1 MIGLQI
7 APLAG
12 AAPQAWRNGGGVT
25 RELLTWPAA
34 AGDDWALRVSVAQIA
49 REGPFSAFPGV
60 DRWFAVVD
68 GAGVAL
74 QFGTRTYRLTPD
86 SAPLCFDGGA
96 APGCELL
103 NGATLDINLMVRRG
117 AGQADMQRALPEN
130 LWRSADAWRALYTS
144 GPARLQIEGRPV
156 ADLAAAALVWHPY
169 AQGAAWSFHP
179 TDAVTRG
186 WWLSFQPSSDR
197 PA

>member
-1 MIGLQI
+1 LIGLQI

-34 AGDDWALRVSVAQIA
+34 SGEDWALRVSVAQI
-49 REGPFSAFPGV
+49 ESDGPFSAFPDT

-74 QFGTRTYRLTPD
+74 QFGARTHRLTPD
-86 SAPLCFDGGA
+86 SEPLCFDGGA
-96 APGCELL
+96 APRCQMLDGT
-103 NGATLDINLMVRRG
+103 TLDINLMVRRD
-117 AGQADMQRALPEN
+117 AGRATLQRAFPETA
-130 LWRSADAWRALYTS
+130 WRSADEWRALYTS
-144 GPARLQIEGRPV
+144 GPGRLQIEDRFV
-156 ADLAAAALVWHPY
+156 ADLAAAALVCHPH
-169 AQGAAWSFHP
+169 AQGTAWSFHP

-186 WWLSFQPSSDR
+186 WWLSFQPIGDR